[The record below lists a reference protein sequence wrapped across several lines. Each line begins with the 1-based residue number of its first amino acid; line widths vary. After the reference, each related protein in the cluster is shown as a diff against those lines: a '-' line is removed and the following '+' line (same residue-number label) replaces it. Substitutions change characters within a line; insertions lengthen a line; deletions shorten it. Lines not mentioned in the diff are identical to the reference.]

1 MASLQEAD
9 RDSSIRYSGWK
20 KVECSRAQIV
30 WSDFLRPP
38 FGATARATAAHEAQ
52 IAYLREA
59 HQQFIENF
67 RVLAQNLE
75 DQVREI
81 RKEFDDRI
89 QQRIVKVTS
98 GDIAE
103 ALTKRVLTVRTAAR
117 GENVDVVIR
126 QASYAEIRASKPF

>member
-1 MASLQEAD
+1 MSSLQEAD
-9 RDSSIRYSGWK
+9 RDSSILYSGWK
-20 KVECSRAQIV
+20 KVECSGARSYRAISYV
-30 WSDFLRPP
+30 LRSAPP
-38 FGATARATAAHEAQ
+38 PGPQLLTRRRSPT
-52 IAYLREA
+52 REA

-81 RKEFDDRI
+81 RKRFDERI
-89 QQRIVKVTS
+89 QQVIVKVTS
-98 GDIAE
+98 DEIAE

-126 QASYAEIRASKPF
+126 QASSAEIRAGKLF